1 LGVLVTILALL
12 LGLVIGALGAWV
24 AVRARIADRE
34 ALRAERDAALAV
46 RDASSE
52 RVISL
57 ERDLAAADARLEA
70 SEGSLEARVR
80 DAIRTASAEAYAQ
93 SNASFLE
100 LAGAKLGET
109 VAPLAQS
116 LEKVNVQVR
125 ELDRARA
132 QSYGALTRQLGEL
145 GERTQVLA
153 TALRTPHVR
162 GRWGE
167 MQLKRVVEL
176 AGMLPY
182 CDFAE
187 QVSTTTD
194 EGRLRPDVIVRLPG
208 GKQVVVDA
216 KVPLASYLD
225 ALEASDNDV
234 RAQKLADHARLVR
247 EHLQKL
253 GAKQY
258 WSQFTD
264 SPEYVVMFLPD
275 EGFFRAAWEQDRE
288 LVELGVRARVHVAS
302 PTTLIVLLQA
312 IAHGWQQETIAEDA
326 RTVHALGKDL
336 YERLTVT
343 GTHLTKV
350 GSSLDRA
357 VGAYNEA
364 VGSLERR
371 VLPTARKLGEASLS
385 EKELPALEPVTA
397 RSVQLRAAELTEPP
411 AAPEQGRL
419 EVLPGDADAA

>member
-1 LGVLVTILALL
+1 MTIVALLIGVAAGAAVAWLALRSRL
-12 LGLVIGALGAWV
+12 
-24 AVRARIADRE
+24 ADAP
-34 ALRAERDAALAV
+34 ALRAERDAALAA
-46 RDASSE
+46 RDGASE
-52 RVISL
+52 RVIAL
-57 ERDLAAADARLEA
+57 ERDLAGAAARLEG

-80 DAIRTASAEAYAQ
+80 DAIRSASAEAYAQ

-109 VAPLAQS
+109 VAPLRQS
-116 LEKVNVQVR
+116 LDKVNAQVQ
-125 ELDRARA
+125 ELDRQRA
-132 QSYGALTRQLGEL
+132 QSYGALSRQVGDL
-145 GERTQVLA
+145 GERTQALA

-194 EGRLRPDVIVRLPG
+194 EGRLRPDLLVRLPG

-225 ALEASDNDV
+225 ALEASDEDV
-234 RAQKLADHARLVR
+234 RDQKLADHARLVR

-258 WSQFTD
+258 WAQFAD

-275 EGFFRAAWEQDRE
+275 EGFFRAAWEHDRE
-288 LVELGVRARVHVAS
+288 LVELGVRARVHIAS

-312 IAHGWQQETIAEDA
+312 IAHGWQQEKIAEDA
-326 RTVHALGKDL
+326 RMVHQLGREL

-343 GTHLTKV
+343 GSHLTKV
-350 GSSLDRA
+350 GSSLDKA

-385 EKELPALEPVTA
+385 EKELPVLDPVA
-397 RSVQLRAAELTEPP
+397 SRSAPLRAAELLEPP
-411 AAPEQGRL
+411 AGPEQGRL

>member
-1 LGVLVTILALL
+1 MIALL
-12 LGLVIGALGAWV
+12 LGLGAGAFAAWL
-24 AVRARIADRE
+24 
-34 ALRAERDAALAV
+34 ALRPRVAETEILRVERDDAFAA
-46 RDASSE
+46 RDDATR
-52 RVISL
+52 RVVEL
-57 ERDLAAADARLEA
+57 ERTLAAAEARLEA
-70 SEGSLEARVR
+70 SEGSLETRVR
-80 DAIRTASAEAYAQ
+80 DAITRASAEAYAKT
-93 SNASFLE
+93 NTAFLE
-100 LAGAKLGET
+100 LAGVKLGET
-109 VAPLAQS
+109 VAPLRQS
-116 LEKVNVQVR
+116 LEKVNAQVQ

-132 QSYGALTRQLGEL
+132 QSYGALTRQIGDL
-145 GERTQVLA
+145 GERTQALA

-187 QVSTTTD
+187 QVSATGD
-194 EGRLRPDVIVRLPG
+194 DGRLRPDVIVRLPG
-208 GKQVVVDA
+208 EKQVVVDA
-216 KVPLASYLD
+216 KVPLAAYLD
-225 ALEASDNDV
+225 ALEASDEDV
-234 RAQKLADHARLVR
+234 RAARLADHARHVR
-247 EHLQKL
+247 DHLQKL

-288 LVELGVRARVHVAS
+288 LVELGVKARVHIAS

-312 IAHGWQQETIAEDA
+312 IAHGWQQERIAEDA
-326 RTVHALGKDL
+326 RTVHQLGKEL

-343 GTHLTKV
+343 GGHLTKV
-350 GSSLDRA
+350 GASLDKA

-371 VLPTARKLGEASLS
+371 VLPTARRLGDASLS
-385 EKELPALEPVTA
+385 DKELPSLDPIAGRA
-397 RSVQLRAAELTEPP
+397 IDLRAPELVEPSR
-411 AAPEQGRL
+411 ASAQPEQGRL